1 MGSFRFKQFEVVQNF
16 SAMKVNTDAVL
27 LGAWMSVPGGGTVGL
42 AAGEAALDDDADFAE
57 EIDSVAGA
65 APAVETASR
74 TVRALDIGTGTGVI
88 ALMAGQRLAENGIAA
103 HIDAVEIDA
112 DACQDAAANFDA
124 APWNGISFG
133 LHNVPLQE
141 FSGSGTADGAAGA
154 AGYDLI
160 FSNPPYFIA
169 SLKNDSQAKTTARHT
184 DTLSQRELLFYSTP
198 LLKEGGTL
206 AIILPVVE
214 GEELLRKVE
223 FMADVAVS
231 KHYGTGVSAGDGAGA
246 ASVGKTFPQNG
257 DTYSALFPSRICYVH
272 TVERKPAKR
281 LMLEFVKCAPSN
293 RPTMRREQLVMMS
306 GGTDTPEYACLVGDF
321 YIR

>member
-1 MGSFRFKQFEVVQNF
+1 MGSFRFKQFEVEQNH

-27 LGAWMSVPGGGTVGL
+27 LGAWMSVPGGGT
-42 AAGEAALDDDADFAE
+42 AGEVDMADDAA
-57 EIDSVAGA
+57 SAGVAG
-65 APAVETASR
+65 SR

-88 ALMAGQRLAENGIAA
+88 ALMAGQRLAEAGVSA

-141 FSGSGTADGAAGA
+141 FSGSGATVGTTGD

-223 FMADVAVS
+223 FVADAAVS
-231 KHYGTGVSAGDGAGA
+231 KHYGAGVSAGDGAGA

-306 GGTDTPEYACLVGDF
+306 GGTNTPQYNALVGEF
-321 YIR
+321 YLR